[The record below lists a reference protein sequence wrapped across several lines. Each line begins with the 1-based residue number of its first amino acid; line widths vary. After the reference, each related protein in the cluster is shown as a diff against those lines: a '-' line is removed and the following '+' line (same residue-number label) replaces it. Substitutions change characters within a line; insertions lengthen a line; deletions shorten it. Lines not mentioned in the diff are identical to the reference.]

1 MNKLRGYYRTFE
13 GKEKRLYRENVQKT
27 MDWSKRTFENRVKN
41 SVVLTDAE
49 NIIAELEYQKLKP

>member
-1 MNKLRGYYRTFE
+1 MNKLRGYYRGFE

-27 MDWSKRTFENRVKN
+27 MNWSKRTFENRVKN